1 MHLKLS
7 RAAALMALLV
17 SALAIAAC
25 GGSTLDQSDLEAAL
39 LDITPQAGLDAESAS
54 CPDDVKDED
63 GTDFTCTLDL
73 SSGEEVS
80 VDGEIQVEGD
90 TATPI
95 FDLASLEGQGGT
107 SGVSGV
113 APE

>member
-1 MHLKLS
+1 MHLKMP
-7 RAAALMALLV
+7 RAAALLALLV

-25 GGSTLDQSDLEAAL
+25 GATTLDQGDLEAAL
-39 LDITPQAGLDAESAS
+39 LDITPQAGLDADSAS
-54 CPDDVKDED
+54 CPDDVEDEE
-63 GTDFTCTLDL
+63 GTEFTCTLDL

-80 VDGEIQVEGD
+80 VDGEIEVDGD

-95 FDLASLEGQGGT
+95 FDLSSLEGEGGT